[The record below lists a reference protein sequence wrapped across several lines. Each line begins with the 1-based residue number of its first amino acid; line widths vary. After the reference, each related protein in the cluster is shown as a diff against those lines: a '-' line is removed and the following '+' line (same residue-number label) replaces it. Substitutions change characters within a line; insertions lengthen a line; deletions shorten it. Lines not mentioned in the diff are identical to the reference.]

1 MSATNFIGG
10 MVVAGA
16 IAGVIAVF
24 VTPRLNEQSANTQS
38 PTAATLNVTKGPAI
52 ADGDPLPNE
61 TRRSAVVN
69 KKNDG
74 HYWAR
79 LLINNKAT
87 VNFMVDTGASVV
99 ALTYADAQRLGLK
112 PETLEYKWRINTAG
126 GDTMGASVM
135 LDSLKI
141 NQVHVR
147 NVEAMVL
154 KTDLDQ
160 SLLGMSFLS
169 QLYAYEFRGDRLI
182 LRQ

>member
-10 MVVAGA
+10 MIVAGA

-24 VTPRLNEQSANTQS
+24 VAPKLDESAKANTVPQ
-38 PTAATLNVTKGPAI
+38 AASLSVQDAGI
-52 ADGDPLPNE
+52 EDGAPLPNAA
-61 TRRSAVVN
+61 RRSAVLTL
-69 KKNDG
+69 KTDG

-79 LLINNKAT
+79 VLVNKKAT

-99 ALTYADAQRLGLK
+99 ALTYDDARRLGLK
-112 PETLEYKWRINTAG
+112 PDSLDYKWRISTAG
-126 GDTMGASVM
+126 GETMGASVL

-154 KTDLDQ
+154 KSDLDQ

-169 QLYAYEFRGDRLI
+169 QLYAYEFRGERLI

>member
-10 MVVAGA
+10 MIVAGA

-24 VTPRLNEQSANTQS
+24 VAPKLDDKTAQQPAAS
-38 PTAATLNVTKGPAI
+38 AATMTVPNSTI
-52 ADGDPLPNE
+52 EDGAPLPDAA
-61 TRRSAVVN
+61 RRSAVLSM
-69 KKNDG
+69 KNDG

-79 LLINNKAT
+79 MLVNRKAT

-99 ALTYADAQRLGLK
+99 ALTYEDARRLGLK
-112 PETLEYKWRINTAG
+112 PETLDYKWRISTAG
-126 GDTMGASVM
+126 GETMGASVV
-135 LDSLKI
+135 LESLKI
-141 NQVHVR
+141 NQVHVK

-154 KTDLDQ
+154 RSELEQ

-169 QLYAYEFRGDRLI
+169 QLYAYEFRGERLI